1 MHYAKQKCWGKK
13 KINIIIK
20 KEHKKDPLLMKAV
33 TDVLSARKWIVPT
46 EQAKHIL
53 TQTYS
58 YL

>member
-1 MHYAKQKCWGKK
+1 MQNRSAGRKK

-20 KEHKKDPLLMKAV
+20 KEHEKDPLLMKAV